1 MVRDGN
7 PHAGYNKNAL
17 RGTLVG
23 NWVEEHAL
31 EADTGIFRY
40 EVRRGSIALAL
51 ASRRRRVG
59 RRPRQEGSQ
68 RIR

>member
-1 MVRDGN
+1 MVHDGN
-7 PHAGYNKNAL
+7 PHAGNNKNAL

-23 NWVEEHAL
+23 NWVEERAL

-40 EVRRGSIALAL
+40 EVRRGSIAL